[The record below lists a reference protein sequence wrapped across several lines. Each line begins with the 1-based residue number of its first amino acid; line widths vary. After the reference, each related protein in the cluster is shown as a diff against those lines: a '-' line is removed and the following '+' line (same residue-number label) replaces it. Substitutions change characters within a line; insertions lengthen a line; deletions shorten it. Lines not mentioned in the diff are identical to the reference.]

1 MIKLDEV
8 SMNLSDS
15 VPSVE
20 SVPGMTEEGDPDVG
34 TSSTRVTSF
43 LLFSLLV
50 CALGRKEGTGKTEW

>member
-1 MIKLDEV
+1 
-8 SMNLSDS
+8 MNLSDS